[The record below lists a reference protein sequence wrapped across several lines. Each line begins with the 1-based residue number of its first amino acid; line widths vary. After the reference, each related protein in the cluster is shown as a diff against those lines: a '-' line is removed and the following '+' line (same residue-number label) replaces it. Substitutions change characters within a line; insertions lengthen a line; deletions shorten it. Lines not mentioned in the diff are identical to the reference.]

1 VLTYNQIELY
11 QTQLA
16 TIENNIQQEAVQV
29 AVEVE
34 QTTEA
39 VRQLLV
45 AISSLEPVHEQN
57 SDACNALLASSCLNI
72 RITSFLAW
80 STVTVSGSAVPT
92 IDFQVAS
99 LWPNFLFSSK

>member
-1 VLTYNQIELY
+1 MTLLSRLFILVMIALAPSVVVLTYNQIELY

-16 TIENNIQQEAVQV
+16 TIENNILQEAVQV

-45 AISSLEPVHEQN
+45 VEQEPRAFKCF
-57 SDACNALLASSCLNI
+57 D
-72 RITSFLAW
+72 
-80 STVTVSGSAVPT
+80 
-92 IDFQVAS
+92 
-99 LWPNFLFSSK
+99 NFLRPGAG